1 MRYVITQEQLEEI
14 NTVCRNNTNPRADR
28 RLKVLLLWAEGKTMK
43 EIAYQ
48 TGFHLSSVGRIM
60 ALYREKGLSALA
72 ENHYAGN
79 RRNMTREEEAAFIRA
94 FQQKA
99 ESGQI
104 VTPKQIKAAY
114 EERVGHKIGGSQIYY
129 VLKRH
134 GWHACWLGAG
144 DTREEN

>member
-1 MRYVITQEQLEEI
+1 MYEITQEQLEEI
-14 NTVCRNNTNPRADR
+14 KTASRNNTNPRADR
-28 RLKVLLLWAEGKTMK
+28 RLKVLLLRADGKTME
-43 EIAYQ
+43 EIAAH
-48 TGFHLSSVGRIM
+48 TGFHLSSVGRIIS
-60 ALYREKGLSALA
+60 LYRKEGLPALI

-79 RRNMTREEEAAFIRA
+79 RRNMTREEEAAFMRA

-104 VTPKQIKAAY
+104 VTPGQIKAAY

-134 GWHACWLGAG
+134 GWRACWLGTQ
-144 DTREEN
+144 DTREGR